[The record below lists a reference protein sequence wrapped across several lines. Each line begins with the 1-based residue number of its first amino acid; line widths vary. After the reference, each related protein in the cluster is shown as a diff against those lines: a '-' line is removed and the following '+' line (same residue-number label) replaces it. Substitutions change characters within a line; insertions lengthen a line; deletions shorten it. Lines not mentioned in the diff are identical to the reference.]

1 MKRDLLID
9 RLEEYSSSMIPLHM
23 PGHKRRVNLS
33 NNFRYLRRLG
43 ADLDI
48 TEVTG
53 FDDLHEPEGI
63 LKASME
69 RAALFW
75 GSDESRYLVNG
86 STCGILAGIYAL
98 TNHGDR
104 VIVARNCHKSVYH
117 AIELRNLEPVFL
129 LPQKDEE
136 TGILGS
142 IDPGE
147 IDVALQ
153 NHPDAKLIIVSSPTY
168 EGVIS
173 DIESICKIAHRRD
186 IPVLVDEA
194 HGSHLGHFGIFPKN
208 AVQCGAD
215 LVIQSLH
222 KTLPS
227 LTQTAILHTRGTR
240 VDRCLLKRAIGIF
253 ETSSPS
259 YLLLSSIDS
268 CIALLE
274 QEGEDMLQHW
284 YERLS
289 DFDNRARALNHLRL
303 FCRGETKSSV
313 VFDYDRS
320 KIVICTDRIGQSGGK
335 LASLL
340 RENHAIETEFSSLN
354 YCIAMTGAGD
364 RAGDVDCLATALMEI
379 DKEYEGATTICPETH
394 MYLLPSREYPVSTAM
409 SLANETVNF
418 DQAVGRV
425 CAEYLWAYPPGIPL
439 VVPGE
444 VITRELVDL
453 FFDYREAGIVLR
465 STTYH
470 LEDEI
475 SVLR

>member
-9 RLEEYSSSMIPLHM
+9 RLGKYSSQMIPMHM

-33 NNFRYLRRLG
+33 NNFRYLKRLG

-48 TEVTG
+48 TEVEG

-63 LKASME
+63 LKDSME

-98 TNHGDR
+98 TNYGDR

-117 AIELRNLEPVFL
+117 AIELRNLDPIFL
-129 LPQKDEE
+129 LPQKDKE

-142 IDPGE
+142 IDPDE

-153 NHPDAKLIIVSSPTY
+153 NHSDVKLIIVSSPTY

-227 LTQTAILHTRGTR
+227 LTQTAILHIRGTR
-240 VDRCLLKRAIGIF
+240 VDRYLLKRAIGIF

-274 QEGEDMLQHW
+274 QEGEDILQHW

-289 DFDNRARALNHLRL
+289 DFDNKVENLSYLHL
-303 FCRGETKSSV
+303 FCRDKKESSF

-320 KIVICTDRIGQSGGK
+320 KIVICTDRIGQSGVK

-340 RENHAIETEFSSLN
+340 REHHAIETEFSSLN

-364 RAGDVDCLATALMEI
+364 RANDMDYFAKALMEI
-379 DKEYEGATTICPETH
+379 DKEYEGETTICTETH
-394 MYLLPSREYPVSTAM
+394 MYLLPSKECSVLDAL
-409 SLANETVNF
+409 SLPDETVNF

-453 FFDYREAGIVLR
+453 FLDYREAGIVLR
-465 STTYH
+465 SAKYH
-470 LEDEI
+470 LEEEV